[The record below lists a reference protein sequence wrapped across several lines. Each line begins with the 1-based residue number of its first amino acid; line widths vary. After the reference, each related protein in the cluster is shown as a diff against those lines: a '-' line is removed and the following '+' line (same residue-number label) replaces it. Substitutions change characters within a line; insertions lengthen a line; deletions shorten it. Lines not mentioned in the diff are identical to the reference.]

1 MAAWLDLVSENE
13 VWNLVDTNRLGELV
27 QELPY
32 PKCQYPYL
40 LYFTGNLN
48 RMKALRALFPY
59 NNITRKGPAG
69 LIRLHLSTKTAHTQ
83 SPILFAESSLGLEH
97 RVGDSKWLKHSM
109 TKHRS
114 FSIAGAEGLL
124 PSARLQQE
132 VKRQLVLPWTQILCL
147 FLDTALDIQAARNL
161 LQQPRRQLTIGNEGI
176 PAPTQIIIVL
186 TNGKHATKAFAEECA
201 QLQKMIKT
209 GTVTIL
215 DLRPR
220 SGLSDSVAFAPLQTL
235 ILKQLGIVQAEQMSA
250 CRRFSAI
257 HLCAFWNTH
266 IQTHQRLLDAQPFDL
281 LARARRDYTRNDTVG
296 ECLREVSQYKT
307 SVDCSKEDFDDFVAT
322 AFLMDAY
329 PPGMHGFSPTAMF
342 AALYEKLCL
351 GIWDEKFQSHIAGVS
366 SRFAQHFVQLS
377 SVRTS
382 AAIRKETLHR
392 LYRRWGGLRSTTTCL
407 VCLCRPPE
415 HMLPCKHAICD
426 TCVVIFGNPSS
437 LGEYHFEVAQCP
449 ICEERSNVTVRQLPP
464 TKHPV
469 ILSLDGGG
477 VRGLIQL
484 GLLRALERRIGVP
497 IASLPDLCTGTSVG
511 ALSAIDI
518 ILNQSSVTQCFNAFP
533 DLARNIFRR
542 SSNSPVPRCIQ
553 WLASAFNLTR
563 DGLYGSDR
571 LSQIFKA
578 AVGPSRRMFDVA
590 TASPAGCRIAIVA
603 SRTSDGK
610 ACVLANY
617 RGTSP
622 RTINTAYQFLAPRND
637 EENPSLCDASI
648 CSAAAPIYF
657 QPKWLP
663 GLGLLQ
669 DGGVRANNPLA
680 IALRESGIIWPMAKR
695 HDLLLS
701 VGTGFSTS
709 TPSDSTGFL
718 GRIREGALPRLFRA
732 MMSSPSMDG
741 KQGFLEALNYLPHS
755 STPDIFRLDQAIDGT
770 LPALDD
776 TCSLAKMSNMDFAV
790 PAELVRS
797 ILASAMFFFELDESP
812 VQGNAYFHCRGS
824 VLCSRPHPA
833 EILQRVLA
841 EFPGARFQSGQ
852 DHDLG
857 SIDPVDICQFCG
869 YFRKRVDFRVTSLE
883 ERVSI
888 EIANDAFREKIG
900 GFPKSALEFLD
911 EQKAYAQFG
920 RADHQNLDWPP
931 RRSCYCYRGSKRL
944 VHFLEPAFKQKR
956 RRL

>member
-32 PKCQYPYL
+32 PKCQYPSL
-40 LYFTGNLN
+40 LYFTGNSN

-59 NNITRKGPAG
+59 NNVTRKGPAG

-83 SPILFAESSLGLEH
+83 SPILFAESSLCLEH
-97 RVGDSKWLKHSM
+97 SLGDSKWRKHST

-114 FSIAGAEGLL
+114 ISITGAEGLL
-124 PSARLQQE
+124 PPASLQQE
-132 VKRQLVLPWTQILCL
+132 VKRQLILPFTQILCL
-147 FLDTALDIQAARNL
+147 FLDSAPDIQAARNL
-161 LQQPRRQLTIGNEGI
+161 LEQPRRQLTTGDEGI
-176 PAPTQIIIVL
+176 PAPTQIVIVL
-186 TNGKHATKAFAEECA
+186 TNGKHTTTAFAQEYA
-201 QLQKMIKT
+201 QLQKVTKI

-220 SGLSDSVAFAPLQTL
+220 SGLSDSVAFAPLQAL
-235 ILKQLGIVQAEQMSA
+235 ILKQLSIVQAEQLSA
-250 CRRFSAI
+250 CRQFSAI
-257 HLCAFWNTH
+257 HLCAFWNTS
-266 IQTHQRLLDAQPFDL
+266 IQSHQKLLDAPPFDL
-281 LARARRDYTRNDTVG
+281 LARARRDYAKTDTMG
-296 ECLREVSQYKT
+296 DCLREVTQHKT
-307 SVDCSKEDFDDFVAT
+307 SISCSNEDFDDLVAT

-329 PPGMHGFSPTAMF
+329 PPGMHGFSPTVVF

-366 SRFAQHFVQLS
+366 TRFAQHFVQLS
-377 SVRTS
+377 AVKTS

-392 LYRRWGGLRSTTTCL
+392 LYRRWGGLRSTTTCW

-415 HMLPCKHAICD
+415 HMLPCEHAICD
-426 TCVVIFGNPSS
+426 TCVVVFGNPGS

-449 ICEERSNVTVRQLPP
+449 ICDERSNVTVRQLPP

-484 GLLRALERRIGVP
+484 GLLRALERRIGIP
-497 IASLPDLCTGTSVG
+497 IASLPDLCAGTSVG

-533 DLARNIFRR
+533 DLARDIFRR

-553 WLASAFNLTR
+553 WLASALNLTT
-563 DGLYGSDR
+563 DGLYNSNR
-571 LSQIFKA
+571 LSQILKA

-590 TASPAGCRIAIVA
+590 TASPAGCRVAIVA

-617 RGTSP
+617 RGASA
-622 RTINTAYQFLAPRND
+622 RTPNTAYQFLAPRNGGKG
-637 EENPSLCDASI
+637 PALCDASE
-648 CSAAAPIYF
+648 STVAAPSYF
-657 QPKWLP
+657 PPKKVP
-663 GLGLLQ
+663 GLGLLQDVLLQ

-709 TPSDSTGFL
+709 TPRDSTGFL

-776 TCSLAKMSNMDFAV
+776 TCSLEKMSNMDFAV
-790 PAELVRS
+790 PAEL
-797 ILASAMFFFELDESP
+797 
-812 VQGNAYFHCRGS
+812 
-824 VLCSRPHPA
+824 
-833 EILQRVLA
+833 
-841 EFPGARFQSGQ
+841 
-852 DHDLG
+852 
-857 SIDPVDICQFCG
+857 
-869 YFRKRVDFRVTSLE
+869 
-883 ERVSI
+883 
-888 EIANDAFREKIG
+888 IG

-911 EQKAYAQFG
+911 EQKAYAHFG
-920 RADHQNLDWPP
+920 RSDHQSLDWPP

-944 VHFLEPAFKQKR
+944 VHFLEPAVGQKR